1 MASFYRKPSG
11 IYYLAVTFQ
20 HKRIIRSLGTRSY
33 ETAKKLTPQIEKQI
47 LSELINGKESR
58 RGEHLSFPALVNRY
72 LTYNNHDWA
81 NSTLDRYKTLL
92 GNYISNGMP
101 DNPTTKSMT
110 IRVINSCNNW
120 GYKHGLIAKP
130 VRMEGGSRWDTR
142 NRVYTDSEL
151 RIIFDEVRDEQF
163 NSFVRFAYYTGARRG
178 EIRSISREN
187 VLEGSLVV
195 RGKTG
200 RRYVKLNT
208 QAQVILQQQMPLWL
222 YKKDYVTHKF
232 KKEVRRLGIK
242 NAYFHDLRRT
252 FGLNLIKQGMSIYK
266 VSKLLGHA
274 SVRTTE
280 QHYAPL
286 LRLKTLNYKLKSH
299 QKIEG

>member
-163 NSFVRFAYYTGARRG
+163 NSFVRFAYYTGARSG
-178 EIRSISREN
+178 EIRSISRDN

-200 RRYVKLNT
+200 RRYVKLNS
-208 QAQVILQQQMPLWL
+208 QALAILDRQEPLWN
-222 YKKDYVTHKF
+222 YSRDFVSHKF
-232 KKEVRRLGIK
+232 KKEVRRLGIR
-242 NAYFHDLRRT
+242 NARFHDLRRT

-266 VSKLLGHA
+266 VSKLLGHK

-286 LRLKTLNYKLKSH
+286 LTVD
-299 QKIEG
+299 IEDFEL